1 MQAGTQFP
9 TLMQTITGRCDKALE
24 PAIKATV
31 NRKKLGNKLIKP
43 DLSKDTTVN
52 VG

>member
-1 MQAGTQFP
+1 MTQ
-9 TLMQTITGRCDKALE
+9 ITGNEDSAFD
-24 PAIKATV
+24 PAINETV
-31 NRKKLGNKLIKP
+31 KRKKLGNKLIKP